1 MIDKLLKAPLELVEN
16 NFKRPDGRAGRLI
29 GHVMTK
35 QHRTLTVWAI
45 EHMGVRRSERVLDIG
60 CGGGMAVK
68 LLSERAS
75 QGFVAGVDYAPEMV
89 RQSVRRNVD
98 GVAAGRVEFKQGDA
112 GELPY
117 EDASFDQVS
126 AIETFYFWP
135 DPMRGLA
142 EAYRVLRPG
151 GQVSLTLEM
160 SREAAERPTAKQRYL
175 GKRFTERS
183 EREGLRILSGNDL
196 VEMLGKAGFRDGRYV
211 AEPARSFGWVC
222 ALARK

>member
-1 MIDKLLKAPLELVEN
+1 MIDKLLKRPLELVEN
-16 NFKRPDGRAGRLI
+16 NFRQPNGRAGRLI
-29 GHVMTK
+29 GHVMAK

-45 EHMGVRRSERVLDIG
+45 EHMEIRRSQRVLDIG

-75 QGFVAGVDYAPEMV
+75 QGFVAGVDYSAEMV

-98 GVAAGRVEFKQGDA
+98 GVAAGRVEIKRGDA

-117 EDASFDQVS
+117 GDASFDQVS

-135 DPMRGLA
+135 DPMRGLS
-142 EAYRVLRPG
+142 EAYRVLKPG
-151 GQVSLTLEM
+151 GQVSITLEM
-160 SREAAERPTAKQRYL
+160 SREAADKPTAKQRYL
-175 GKRFTERS
+175 GRRFTERS
-183 EREGLRILSGNDL
+183 EREGLRILSGADL
-196 VEMLGKAGFRDGRYV
+196 VEMLGKAGFRDARFV
-211 AEPARSFGWVC
+211 AEPLRSFGWVS

>member
-75 QGFVAGVDYAPEMV
+75 RGFVAGVDHSPEMV

-98 GVAAGRVEFKQGDA
+98 GVAAGRVAFQQGDA

-117 EDASFDQVS
+117 EDESFDQVS

-151 GQVSLTLEM
+151 GQVSVTLEM

-211 AEPARSFGWVC
+211 AEPTRSFGWVC

>member
-1 MIDKLLKAPLELVEN
+1 MIEKLLKGPLELVEN
-16 NFKRPDGRAGRLI
+16 NFKQPNGRAGRLI
-29 GHVMTK
+29 GHVMAK

-45 EHMGVRRSERVLDIG
+45 EHMEVRRSQRVLDIG
-60 CGGGMAVK
+60 CGGGMAAK

-75 QGFVAGVDYAPEMV
+75 QGFVAGVDYSAEMV

-112 GELPY
+112 GALPY
-117 EDASFDQVS
+117 EDASFDHVS

-135 DPMRGLA
+135 DPMRGLS
-142 EAYRVLRPG
+142 EAYRVLKPG
-151 GQVSLTLEM
+151 GQVAITLEM
-160 SREAAERPTAKQRYL
+160 SREASDTPTTKQRLL

-183 EREGLRILSGNDL
+183 EREGLRILSGDDL
-196 VEMLGKAGFRDGRYV
+196 VEMLGKAGFQEARFV
-211 AEPARSFGWVC
+211 SEPLRSFGWVC